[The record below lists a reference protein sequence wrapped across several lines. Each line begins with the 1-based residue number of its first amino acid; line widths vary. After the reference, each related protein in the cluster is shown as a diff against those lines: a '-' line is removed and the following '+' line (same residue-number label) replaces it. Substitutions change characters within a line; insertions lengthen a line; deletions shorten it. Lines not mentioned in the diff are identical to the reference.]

1 MTDWFLYGGNIARQW
16 FKRVALM
23 REVVASILCVSTKT
37 YMISFIFSYSLIH
50 VTIAIR
56 SDVELSNTT

>member
-16 FKRVALM
+16 FKRVVLM
-23 REVVASILCVSTKT
+23 REVVASIWCVSTKT

>member
-23 REVVASILCVSTKT
+23 REVVASIWCVSTKT

-56 SDVELSNTT
+56 NDVELSNTT

>member
-23 REVVASILCVSTKT
+23 REVVASIWCVSTKT

>member
-23 REVVASILCVSTKT
+23 REVVASIWCVSTKT

-50 VTIAIR
+50 VTIVIR

>member
-1 MTDWFLYGGNIARQW
+1 MTDRFLYGGNIARQW

-23 REVVASILCVSTKT
+23 REVVASIWCVSTKT

>member
-23 REVVASILCVSTKT
+23 REVVASVWCVSTKT

-50 VTIAIR
+50 VTIVIR

>member
-1 MTDWFLYGGNIARQW
+1 MTDWFLYGGNITRQW

-23 REVVASILCVSTKT
+23 REVVASIWCVSTKT

>member
-1 MTDWFLYGGNIARQW
+1 MTGWFLYGGNIARQW

-23 REVVASILCVSTKT
+23 REVVASIWCVSTKT

>member
-1 MTDWFLYGGNIARQW
+1 MTDCFLYGGNIARQW
-16 FKRVALM
+16 VKRVALM
-23 REVVASILCVSTKT
+23 REVVASIWCVSTKT

>member
-16 FKRVALM
+16 FKRVDLM
-23 REVVASILCVSTKT
+23 REVVASIWCVSTKT
-37 YMISFIFSYSLIH
+37 YMISFIFFYSLIH

>member
-1 MTDWFLYGGNIARQW
+1 MTDWFLYGGNIDGQW
-16 FKRVALM
+16 FKRVALL
-23 REVVASILCVSTKT
+23 REVVASIWCVSTKT

-50 VTIAIR
+50 VTIVIR

>member
-23 REVVASILCVSTKT
+23 REVVASVWCVSTKT

>member
-23 REVVASILCVSTKT
+23 REVVVSIWCVSTKT

>member
-16 FKRVALM
+16 FKGVALM
-23 REVVASILCVSTKT
+23 REVVASIWCVSTKT